1 MSSFKLSKNGS
12 YSLGGKHEDDST
24 SSYIIK
30 LNNQIMHSINTST
43 SDTNSTITF
52 LSSDQARISIG
63 GETFMIKTINKST
76 DGGVIVSTTTTATTA
91 TTTTT
96 TTASPTTYIIIII
109 ITI

>member
-12 YSLGGKHEDDST
+12 YSLGGKHDDDST

-52 LSSDQARISIG
+52 LSSDQARISIA

-76 DGGVIVSTTTTATTA
+76 DGGVIVSTTNTNTTTN
-91 TTTTT
+91 TTTTNNTIT
-96 TTASPTTYIIIII
+96 TNTIIIII